1 MIESIYSSEAHEGT
15 ARVLTSVPKNVR
27 QIGKVHDKKKIYVED
42 YVMTYIK
49 HLGMKSV
56 STSDMVVFL
65 GQFIKLGECQ
75 CIFISGAV
83 EVKDVLME
91 ENLVFTN
98 ETWTSIYD
106 DIKKYFTDVEI
117 VGWCLLRPGLSLNVD
132 YNIKK
137 VHVDNFAGQDKAL
150 LLYDSLER
158 EEAFYIFEED
168 GLKRQEGYYIYYE
181 KNADMQNYMIVQKVG
196 KAAASKEEDRVVR
209 EARNS
214 VLRKKEENG
223 EERKKIHIPVSFV
236 YGFGVVAAAIALVSG
251 VQVLNNSEKMDGMQ
265 QALNVISQNVVKN
278 SEELKQV
285 PAVTEALPIET
296 KSGGMSTIEEGTTA
310 DEGGNDKEKEGQET
324 QADSAN
330 AGDEKSASETK
341 IDNNETKSND
351 ADKKVAEED
360 KEGTEVK
367 QKAEGVKKEEEK
379 KAKTEE
385 TKQAKQEKK
394 SNKTE
399 QSKETS
405 SKNYYVIQDGDTL
418 ASISLRLYHT
428 TKKVKD
434 IMELN
439 GIEDQDMIISGQKL
453 VLP

>member
-15 ARVLTSVPKNVR
+15 TRVLTSVPKNVR

-181 KNADMQNYMIVQKVG
+181 KNADMQNYMIVQKAPPIILDN
-196 KAAASKEEDRVVR
+196 KHF
-209 EARNS
+209 
-214 VLRKKEENG
+214 L
-223 EERKKIHIPVSFV
+223 
-236 YGFGVVAAAIALVSG
+236 
-251 VQVLNNSEKMDGMQ
+251 
-265 QALNVISQNVVKN
+265 
-278 SEELKQV
+278 LKHY
-285 PAVTEALPIET
+285 L
-296 KSGGMSTIEEGTTA
+296 
-310 DEGGNDKEKEGQET
+310 
-324 QADSAN
+324 
-330 AGDEKSASETK
+330 
-341 IDNNETKSND
+341 
-351 ADKKVAEED
+351 
-360 KEGTEVK
+360 
-367 QKAEGVKKEEEK
+367 
-379 KAKTEE
+379 
-385 TKQAKQEKK
+385 
-394 SNKTE
+394 
-399 QSKETS
+399 
-405 SKNYYVIQDGDTL
+405 
-418 ASISLRLYHT
+418 SLLF
-428 TKKVKD
+428 
-434 IMELN
+434 
-439 GIEDQDMIISGQKL
+439 Q
-453 VLP
+453 